1 MRTII
6 IILLAVCFIVPA
18 AAEDIHTV
26 NATIIS
32 VEATEFGCFEVE
44 ALTENGD
51 VFAYY
56 EEEAVGFEPVVLTL
70 FNDVEVIDVIYVN
83 QINNIQEVETC

>member
-1 MRTII
+1 MRTI
-6 IILLAVCFIVPA
+6 IILLAVCFVVPA

-56 EEEAVGFEPVVLTL
+56 EDEEVSIGEPVVLTL
-70 FNDVEVIDVIYVN
+70 FGAEVIDVIYFN
-83 QINNIQEVETC
+83 KINMIQEVSTC